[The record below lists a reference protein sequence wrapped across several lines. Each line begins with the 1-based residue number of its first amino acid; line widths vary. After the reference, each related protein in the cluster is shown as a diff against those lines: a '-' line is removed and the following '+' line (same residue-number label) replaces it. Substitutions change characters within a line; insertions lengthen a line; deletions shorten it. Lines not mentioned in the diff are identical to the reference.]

1 MTNKSQR
8 GSQWRRWD
16 LHLHTPETKLAN
28 AYVTDDSDVWEK
40 YLDALEASSVQ
51 VFGVTDYFSCDNY
64 FKLVEKYGTRFSDGK
79 KVFFPNI
86 EFRLIET
93 VSKDNK
99 NIHTHVI
106 FDNDPAAC
114 SREQIEGFLGKLDT
128 HISGPNDTKLS
139 CKDLVDDGQI
149 ASATVS
155 MEQLKAALKK
165 TFGKNQPYLIITAAN
180 NDGLKEV
187 DTKSPRK
194 TTMSDE
200 LDKSSH
206 AFFGN
211 SKNTP
216 WFLRADRYENTEIRS
231 DQKPVFSG
239 SDAHSFDD
247 LERLSGDVTNF
258 PACWVKAETTFR
270 GLFQTLYEP
279 ESRVFIGDKPPVLE
293 RMASEATKIIS
304 HLKIDQ
310 VDGYTEKNGVWFKGV
325 EISLNPELTAI
336 IGNKGSGKSAIADVV
351 GLLGDTRNEEHFSF
365 LSNKTG
371 NKKFRKSGYAENFEA
386 ELHWL
391 EGSSDAKNLNDSV
404 SPTSPERVKYL
415 PQNFF
420 EKLTNDLEIKSFR
433 DQIENVVFSH
443 VEETDRM
450 ETDTFKELEE
460 FKTAQSKKDI
470 SGLKSQ
476 LRELNLKLVEL
487 EEKYDPA
494 YLLSLEKQL
503 TQQQESHESLKKSL
517 GEIVEVNKPSEEDD
531 EQKNINETIKSWTEW
546 AQSVEKKRETTVA
559 TVASLKAKFQKL
571 RSLFKGLE
579 ALESHISQSK
589 KELTPLCE
597 ELDFDIEK
605 IVTGTI
611 DFSEINK
618 QGRELKAEYEG
629 LEVDNEVTFS
639 EAVDL
644 NSLATIP
651 DLTAAEAYI
660 QDQIKLWKDQLSLPH
675 KRYQTYLQSV
685 QKIRKQIAEIEG
697 SSEDPAH
704 GTIEFTKAQISYVK
718 SDLFPA
724 IEKIKRSRKECS
736 EKIFTAKKIVLD
748 FYEELQKS
756 VETKLNDVSSEE
768 FSVTIQASFV
778 PKSSFSEGFFQFVNQ
793 QKKGPFR
800 LEVEGRNKFREL
812 SDDVDWNDFE
822 SVYGCMEAILEAM
835 SSQDDW
841 SIENQV
847 DRKKEFYDFLF
858 ELGYF
863 EAKYELLLGGKRLDQ
878 LSPGEKG
885 LLLLVFYLHLDKD
898 KTPLVIDQPEDNLDN
913 DSIFQVLAH
922 CIRSAKKNRQV
933 ILVTH
938 NPNLAVGADAEQ
950 ILYVKLD
957 KANNHTFKYTSGAI
971 ETKRI
976 NAKVIKVLEGSR
988 PAFVQR
994 KLKYNIE

>member
-1 MTNKSQR
+1 LEN
-8 GSQWRRWD
+8 GNVWD
-16 LHLHTPETKLAN
+16 A
-28 AYVTDDSDVWEK
+28 
-40 YLDALEASSVQ
+40 YLDTLEASPVQ
-51 VFGVTDYFSCDNY
+51 VFGITDYFSCENY
-64 FKLVEKYGTRFSDGK
+64 FVLLEKYKSRFPDGK

-106 FDNDPAAC
+106 FDNNPANC
-114 SREQIEGFLGKLDT
+114 SREQIEGFLSKLDT
-128 HISGPNDTKLS
+128 HISGTSDTKLS
-139 CKDLVDDGQI
+139 CKDLVKVSQI
-149 ASATVS
+149 ESATVS
-155 MEQLKAALKK
+155 IEHLKTALKRQ
-165 TFGKNQPYLIITAAN
+165 FGTNQPYLIITAAN

-187 DTKSPRK
+187 DKKSPRK

-211 SKNTP
+211 GNNTR
-216 WFLRADRYENTEIRS
+216 WFLRSDRYENTDIIS
-231 DQKPVFSG
+231 DRKPVFSG

-258 PACWVKAETTFR
+258 PSCWVKAEPTFR
-270 GLFQTLYEP
+270 GLFQTLFEP
-279 ESRVFIGDKPPVLE
+279 ESRVFIGDQPPVLE
-293 RMASEATKIIS
+293 RMASEATKMIS

-310 VDGYTEKNGVWFKGV
+310 VNGYTQSNGIWFKGI
-325 EISLNPELTAI
+325 EIPLNPELTAI
-336 IGNKGSGKSAIADVV
+336 IGNKGSGKSAIADII
-351 GLLGDTRNEEHFSF
+351 GLLGETRNEEHFSF
-365 LSNKTG
+365 LSNKNG
-371 NKKFRKSGYAENFEA
+371 NKKFRKSGYAENFKA

-391 EGSSDAKNLNDSV
+391 EGSSETKNLNESV
-404 SPTSPERVKYL
+404 NPTNPERVKYL

-494 YLLSLEKQL
+494 YLLSLQKQL
-503 TQQQESHESLKKSL
+503 IQLQESHDSLKKSL

-531 EQKNINETIKSWTEW
+531 EQKKINETISSWTQW
-546 AQSVEKKRETTVA
+546 AQSVEERRDATVA
-559 TVASLKAKFQKL
+559 KVASLKAKFQRL

-579 ALESHISQSK
+579 ALESHITQSK
-589 KELTPLCE
+589 QDLSPLCE
-597 ELDFDIEK
+597 ELGFNIEQ
-605 IVTGTI
+605 IVTGSI
-611 DFSEINK
+611 DFSDINK
-618 QGRELKAEYEG
+618 QGRELKAEYEA
-629 LEVDNEVTFS
+629 LELDNEVAINEKT
-639 EAVDL
+639 DL
-644 NSLATIP
+644 NTLTTIP
-651 DLTAAEAYI
+651 DLLAASSYI
-660 QDQIKLWKDQLSLPH
+660 QDQIKIWKDQLSLPH
-675 KRYQTYLQSV
+675 KRYQTYLQNT
-685 QKIRKQIAEIEG
+685 QKTQKQMSDIQG
-697 SSEDPAH
+697 NPKDPAH
-704 GTIEFTKAQISYVK
+704 GTIEFIKAQIAYVEN
-718 SDLFPA
+718 DLLPA
-724 IEKIKRSRKECS
+724 IDTLKFTRKECS
-736 EKIFTAKKIVLD
+736 KNIFTAKKLVLD

-756 VETKLNDVSSEE
+756 VETKLSDVSSNE
-768 FSVTIQASFV
+768 FAVTIQASFV
-778 PKSSFSEGFFQFVNQ
+778 QKSSFSQSFFQFVNQ

-800 LEVEGRNKFREL
+800 LEIEGKNKLREL
-812 SDDVDWNDFE
+812 IEDVDWNDFE

-835 SSQDDW
+835 SSQEEW

-847 DRKKEFYDFLF
+847 DQKKEFYDFLY
-858 ELGYF
+858 ELEYF

-898 KTPLVIDQPEDNLDN
+898 RTPLVIDQPEDNLDN

-957 KANNHTFKYTSGAI
+957 KANHHTFKYESGAI
-971 ETKRI
+971 ETKSI
-976 NAKVIKVLEGSR
+976 NAKVIQVLEGSR

-994 KLKYNIE
+994 RLKYKID